1 MESSKIKLSHYTDLI
16 EYYIGELEK
25 YSMYKWDQAE
35 LFMEIVKQRVFLK
48 FLYEKLSRRED
59 LAIETTVM

>member
-25 YSMYKWDQAE
+25 YSMYKWDQA
-35 LFMEIVKQRVFLK
+35 
-48 FLYEKLSRRED
+48 
-59 LAIETTVM
+59 